1 MTEYTLK
8 DVMQVLDK
16 GWGKYVGQFEALSP
30 DAQAAFLNKE
40 SFDTFHDLLAHIIG
54 WWEEGLW
61 IITGIL
67 DNPGFTWEERDTDA
81 FNRELVEKYR
91 SWSNADLL
99 LHYENVREAMLHLVA
114 DLPEDA
120 LTNDDISDW
129 LYADVIEHLEDHR
142 IAEMRVDKPRQV
154 EQVQRITTN
163 VRLVDFVPI
172 QTIRR

>member
-1 MTEYTLK
+1 MAEYTLK

-30 DAQAAFLNKE
+30 DSQAAFLNKE

-54 WWEEGLW
+54 WWEEGLRV
-61 IITGIL
+61 ITGIL
-67 DNPGFTWEERDTDA
+67 DNPGFAWKERDTDA

-120 LTNDDISDW
+120 LTNDDIRDW
-129 LYADVIEHLEDHR
+129 LYSDVIEHLEDHK
-142 IAEMRVDKPRQV
+142 IPVIEG
-154 EQVQRITTN
+154 
-163 VRLVDFVPI
+163 
-172 QTIRR
+172 